1 MNQILVTNDKNSV
14 SSIEMKPIIRFFAI
28 IIIVVAIVLSCIGGY
43 NLYKS
48 LQQKDNYAKPNLS
61 VEKNGS
67 AVNLIIKGEIGIN
80 KVEYKWNE
88 GNSTIIK
95 GNGKKDVNLEI
106 EIPQGNNKLNIVVVD
121 VEGNKTNFENIDV
134 VFETTED
141 TVKPK
146 ISIINT
152 TGKLS
157 VTATDETELDY
168 LTYQWENEEE
178 VKIDVTEENNKTI
191 TQDIK
196 VQKGT
201 KALIITAVDKTGNKA
216 TITKTIVGSN
226 GPQIKVSVKDNNFIV
241 KVTTEYGLTK
251 IEYTL
256 NEKVNTVEN
265 VPKNSKEFEFRVPLE
280 DGVNYLKIN
289 AYENELMTEYKMFN
303 KSL

>member
-289 AYENELMTEYKMFN
+289 AYENELMTEYKC
-303 KSL
+303 KKTK

>member
-106 EIPQGNNKLNIVVVD
+106 EIPQGNN
-121 VEGNKTNFENIDV
+121 
-134 VFETTED
+134 
-141 TVKPK
+141 
-146 ISIINT
+146 S
-152 TGKLS
+152 
-157 VTATDETELDY
+157 
-168 LTYQWENEEE
+168 
-178 VKIDVTEENNKTI
+178 
-191 TQDIK
+191 
-196 VQKGT
+196 
-201 KALIITAVDKTGNKA
+201 
-216 TITKTIVGSN
+216 
-226 GPQIKVSVKDNNFIV
+226 
-241 KVTTEYGLTK
+241 
-251 IEYTL
+251 
-256 NEKVNTVEN
+256 
-265 VPKNSKEFEFRVPLE
+265 
-280 DGVNYLKIN
+280 
-289 AYENELMTEYKMFN
+289 
-303 KSL
+303 